1 MSEPASHHVPRV
13 SLTVRSTS
21 GSFTEEYSTS
31 DRVERILKDAEHRFH
46 LATGAGVTYLVVRQ
60 RGNVTMNPSEKL
72 SAYELV
78 DGDVIVIQTNQPQ
91 DG

>member
-1 MSEPASHHVPRV
+1 VSEPASHHAHRV

-31 DRVERILKDAEHRFH
+31 DRVERVLKDAEHRFH
-46 LATGAGVTYLVVRQ
+46 LATGAGITYLVVRQ